1 MHGPV
6 TDKELKAVVSALHYV
21 EQIGDPDLRD
31 KVVRTLVRAWRES
44 PYDRLEDA
52 PNSVSRW
59 GWNVTFVQHVNSTAR
74 AALSLAHQFKEE
86 YDAKIDFDILLA
98 AALLHDVDKLLIY
111 ERIGDTVEESALG
124 KRLPHGVYGAHL
136 ALQEGMPI
144 EVAHIIATHS
154 PNSSACP
161 KSVEGAI
168 IQYADMADLDA
179 YMISHGLPRRA
190 RPIMLPPDSH

>member
-1 MHGPV
+1 MQAAV
-6 TDKELKAVVSALHYV
+6 RDSDRQAVVSAFHYV
-21 EQIGDPDLRD
+21 EQIGDLDLRE

-44 PYDRLEDA
+44 PYERLEDA
-52 PNSVSRW
+52 PNAVSGW

-74 AALSLAHQFKEE
+74 AALSLGTQFKEE
-86 YDAKIDFDILLA
+86 YDAKIDFDVLLA

-111 ERIGDTVEESALG
+111 ERQGDAVVESVLG

-136 ALQEGMPI
+136 ALQEGVPV
-144 EVAHIIATHS
+144 EVAHIITTHS
-154 PNSSACP
+154 PSSSACP

-190 RPIMLPPDSH
+190 RPIMIPPSGH